1 MVLCRSENVS
11 RHLLA
16 NPREALTSHGLWF
29 LLGIFWESLIR
40 ANILLGRKFASNWLT
55 ILSRD
60 GLLRK
65 R

>member
-40 ANILLGRKFASNWLT
+40 ANILLGRKFASN
-55 ILSRD
+55 
-60 GLLRK
+60 
-65 R
+65 